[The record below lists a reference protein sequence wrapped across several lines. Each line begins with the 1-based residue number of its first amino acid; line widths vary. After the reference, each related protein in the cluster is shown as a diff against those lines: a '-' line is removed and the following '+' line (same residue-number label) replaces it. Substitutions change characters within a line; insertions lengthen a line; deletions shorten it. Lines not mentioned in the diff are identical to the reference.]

1 MILLSVVYQLTKM
14 SQPRKFGRDTT
25 AMEVLEGMDLSDKSV
40 LITGAN
46 TGIGKF
52 YIYCWFS
59 ALNKILSSLL

>member
-1 MILLSVVYQLTKM
+1 M